1 MGVVGVGLQ
10 QNRSVIVPKYNVKV
24 HVAFV
29 KAIEADDA
37 CDAEDKGLAL
47 FDEQR
52 KMISFDREYGD
63 VEVEEC
69 E

>member
-1 MGVVGVGLQ
+1 M
-10 QNRSVIVPKYNVKV
+10 PKYNVKV